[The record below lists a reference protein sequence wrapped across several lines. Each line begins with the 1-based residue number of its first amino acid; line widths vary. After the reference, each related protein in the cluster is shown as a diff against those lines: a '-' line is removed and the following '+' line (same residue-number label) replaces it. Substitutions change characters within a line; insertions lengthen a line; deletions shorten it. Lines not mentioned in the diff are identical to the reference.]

1 MGVVGRQ
8 LYFASLSVWF
18 RFGLNLRRLGKNERK
33 KLEAQLL
40 AAFCRAN
47 TDDFDV
53 SSTPQTPFCLGGT
66 VPLRPGGA
74 ASHASYAHKKNNKKN
89 AKIFGKQ
96 KRKQQSLR
104 LNCWLL

>member
-1 MGVVGRQ
+1 M
-8 LYFASLSVWF
+8 WF

-74 ASHASYAHKKNNKKN
+74 ASHASYARKKKTKKKREN
-89 AKIFGKQ
+89 IRKTKKETAKLERVVVPNEVGLAVPLQ
-96 KRKQQSLR
+96 PYS
-104 LNCWLL
+104 